1 MTTVTIAGEAPDQP
15 EILALIEAL
24 DRYQE
29 ALYPAESNH
38 LLDIDSLKQ
47 PDISFFVARLDC
59 KAVGCAA
66 LKNHGGFGEIKRM
79 FVHPDA
85 RGNGISHK
93 LMAALEAE
101 AASRDLAWIGL
112 ETGISQPEAISLY
125 RRSGYEECEPF
136 ADYQP
141 DPLSLFMR
149 KALQAS

>member
-1 MTTVTIAGEAPDQP
+1 MTAVSIAKEAPDQP

-24 DRYQE
+24 DRHME
-29 ALYPAESNH
+29 DLYPAESNH
-38 LLDIDSLKQ
+38 LLDISELVQ
-47 PDISFFVARLDC
+47 PQISFFVARLDG

-66 LKNHGGFGEIKRM
+66 LKDHGGFGEIKRM

-93 LMAALEAE
+93 LMSALETE
-101 AASRDLAWIGL
+101 AADRALNWIGL
-112 ETGISQPEAISLY
+112 ETGVSQPEAIKLY

-149 KALQAS
+149 KTL